1 MALQIRRVVTA
12 NDADGKAKVW
22 IDDIAGNTANPR
34 PGVNTA
40 LIWTT
45 DTMPPDIDGN
55 EDLGARQVPRPP
67 AYHGTIFRIIE
78 FGPGNGQDMH
88 ITPTIDYALVLK
100 GEIDMDFPDGSSVH
114 LKEGDTLVQ
123 RATYHNWANRGTEP
137 CVIAFILID
146 AQP

>member
-1 MALQIRRVVTA
+1 MALNIRRVVTA
-12 NDADGKAKVW
+12 NDENGKARVW
-22 IDDIAGNTANPR
+22 IDDMASNLANPR

-45 DTMPPDIDGN
+45 DSTPADLTGN
-55 EDLGARQVPRPP
+55 EDLGARMVARTP
-67 AYHGTIFRIIE
+67 AHRGSTFRIIE
-78 FGPGNGQDMH
+78 FGPSNQVDMH

-100 GEIDMDFPDGSSVH
+100 GEIDMDLDDGLSVH
-114 LKEGDTLVQ
+114 LNEGDVLVQ
-123 RATYHNWANRGTEP
+123 RATIHNWANHGTEP

>member
-1 MALQIRRVVTA
+1 MALNIRRVVTA
-12 NDADGKAKVW
+12 NEEKGKARVW
-22 IDDIAGNTANPR
+22 IDDIASNLANPR

-45 DTMPPDIDGN
+45 DSTPADLTDT
-55 EDLGARQVPRPP
+55 EDNGGLMVARAP
-67 AYHGTIFRIIE
+67 AYRGSTFRIIE
-78 FGPGNGQDMH
+78 FGPSNQVDMH

-100 GEIDMDFPDGSSVH
+100 GEIDMDLDDGLSVH
-114 LKEGDTLVQ
+114 LKEGDVLVQ
-123 RATYHNWANRGTEP
+123 RATIHNWANHGMES